1 VLNSFH
7 AIVNWRK
14 CPSVSDVF
22 RDLGPLSPTLPSLVH
37 LRVLATT
44 DLHASL
50 MPFDYFTDRPDD
62 RIGLVRVGGLVE
74 ALREGIPN
82 CLLFDNGDTFQG
94 SAGRACRA
102 GHERFRHPH
111 PMIVAMNALGYDAA
125 TLGNHDFDYG
135 IGMLDRILSEAAFPV
150 VLANAQHPGNG
161 EPFRPRHVI
170 LDREVEDLDGGRHI
184 HSDRRDRNHATAG
197 RPMERGVLDG
207 GLVFEDAVEATAREA
222 GNSRPPAPIS
232 SWRSRIRG
240 LVTARNG
247 ARRAMAGPSGNGMEN
262 VARAIAALQDVDAVV
277 AGHTHEV
284 FPTECDCDI
293 FPPECPDRAAGLLG
307 VAPGMHRFR
316 PEQAARWHGA
326 VLVDPQGPCRGAA
339 AGRPGSRGGSGRP
352 APRPAKKP
360 GPLAEDRSAGCTVSA
375 RSESRLRI
383 GESVVALQTYFSTV
397 APCRATQLASD
408 AQKAAAQ
415 GDRHRGRTG
424 RSAGPLGHLSH
435 AQHAARPVTDIPAGP
450 ILLRH
455 VSDLYC
461 YPNSL
466 AVLRVRGRDLSD
478 WLERAA
484 SIYHRIDP
492 DDPSQQPLID
502 HASPD
507 TISTGSTGCSTTST
521 SAVPART
528 DARGERIFD
537 TPGRIR
543 NLRHADGRPV
553 DPEEETLVVT
563 NSYRAAGGGRLSPP
577 APAAKRSFDDTVLV
591 RDHIV
596 DFIRAHCG
604 PIRPEPSASFS
615 SAGSAGAARR
625 RNRRRGHAIMPISCP
640 ASDWFP
646 SDPAQDFRPAYDRP
660 ALRTSHR
667 DGESVFPPDFLAFCT
682 IFGQI
687 GHRQTAPRRVWH

>member
-1 VLNSFH
+1 M
-7 AIVNWRK
+7 
-14 CPSVSDVF
+14 SVCQDVF
-22 RDLGPLSPTLPSLVH
+22 RDLGPLTDAASLVH

-94 SAGRACRA
+94 SMLAELAARGTS
-102 GHERFRHPH
+102 GFDSH

-135 IGMLDRILSEAAFPV
+135 IGMLDRILSQAAFPV

-170 LDREVEDLDGGRHI
+170 LDREVEDLDGGRHSLRI
-184 HSDRRDRNHATAG
+184 GVTGTTPPQVGQWN
-197 RPMERGVLDG
+197 RGVLDG
-207 GLVFEDAVEATAREA
+207 GLSFEDAVEATAREA
-222 GNSRPPAPIS
+222 RQLKAAGADIVVALAHS
-232 SWRSRIRG
+232 G
-240 LVTARNG
+240 LGDCMQSGVSPG
-247 ARRAMAGPSGNGMEN
+247 DAGPSGNGAEN

-293 FPPECPDRAAGLLG
+293 FPPNAPIVQPGYWGSHLG
-307 VAPGMHRFR
+307 CIDFALGK
-316 PEQAARWHGA
+316 
-326 VLVDPQGPCRGAA
+326 
-339 AGRPGSRGGSGRP
+339 SRGGTGNDWSILRTHAEALPLDGENREAGRGALRRVLRRSGP
-352 APRPAKKP
+352 ALR
-360 GPLAEDRSAGCTVSA
+360 RSVGRMHRSA

-408 AQKAAAQ
+408 AQKAAASRAIAGVGGL
-415 GDRHRGRTG
+415 GDLPVLSAISPM
-424 RSAGPLGHLSH
+424 RSTLPD
-435 AQHAARPVTDIPAGP
+435 QYTDIPAGP

-466 AVLRVRGRDLSD
+466 AVLRVRGQDLSD
-478 WLERAA
+478 WLERSA

-492 DDPSQQPLID
+492 DDPSWQPLID
-502 HASPD
+502 HRFAGYNFDRIDGLLYDIDVSR
-507 TISTGSTGCSTTST
+507 
-521 SAVPART
+521 PART
-528 DARGERIFD
+528 DARGDRIFD

-563 NSYRAAGGGRLSPP
+563 NSYRAAGGGSFP
-577 APAAKRSFDDTVLV
+577 ACARTETVFDDTVLV

-604 PIRPEPSASFS
+604 PIRPEPSASFRLCGFGR
-615 SAGSAGAARR
+615 ARPVVETGAGAMH
-625 RNRRRGHAIMPISCP
+625 HADQLPSLGLVPLGPGTEISGPPC
-640 ASDWFP
+640 ATGT
-646 SDPAQDFRPAYDRP
+646 
-660 ALRTSHR
+660 LRFELRHR
-667 DGESVFPPDFLAFCT
+667 DGAVCISA
-682 IFGQI
+682 
-687 GHRQTAPRRVWH
+687 